1 MYLTLNTY
9 ICFICWN
16 QFLFSYVII
25 TYIGVNIRKYFKSQF
40 MGRGR
45 RYLSTTKNHKSNE
58 SMEIRKIF
66 SSILVSTT
74 EYYVMQMNK
83 SKYV

>member
-1 MYLTLNTY
+1 
-9 ICFICWN
+9 
-16 QFLFSYVII
+16 
-25 TYIGVNIRKYFKSQF
+25 

-74 EYYVMQMNK
+74 EYTVGQDPEKIDLNRFE
-83 SKYV
+83 S

>member
-1 MYLTLNTY
+1 MYLTHIYVLSVGINFY
-9 ICFICWN
+9 
-16 QFLFSYVII
+16 FLTSSLHK
-25 TYIGVNIRKYFKSQF
+25 YIGVNIRKYFKSQF

-74 EYYVMQMNK
+74 EYYLMQMNK
-83 SKYV
+83 TF